1 MAILCIDAQK
11 EFMSDEFLSSLTE
24 KLRVLEERGQVS
36 IATLFRNPLGS
47 SWRKYMNWNEC
58 SNVKLPEGIKRLS
71 HYATV
76 KHGYSI
82 QREAIPKYD
91 ILYLC
96 GAELDGCIL
105 ATAFTLWD
113 AGRRFKIVEDMCY
126 CKPAYLESAKQIIM
140 HVFGND
146 IFIQSEAIV

>member
-24 KLRVLEERGQVS
+24 KLRILDGSGHVI
-36 IATLFRNPLGS
+36 IATLFCNPLES

-58 SNVKLPEGIKRLS
+58 SNVELPEDIKKLS
-71 HYATV
+71 HYDIT
-76 KHGYSI
+76 KYGYSLQI
-82 QREAIPKYD
+82 QDIPFMD
-91 ILYLC
+91 VLYLC

-146 IFIQSEAIV
+146 IFIQSDVIV